1 MDYGIHI
8 SKDDHLKK
16 DQELRSLLTD
26 IYSDSAFTGNLQEYY
41 NRFYNLYILTCNNPE
56 NKDTDADGQVIDIY
70 RHSYSSI
77 FQTLSALRTQDQDLL
92 EEFPDKIKT
101 LLEYACK
108 EFKNSQQDEAK
119 SQLRNALYK
128 LYDHVSLDVLRLN
141 QIEYLNCN
149 FDEKTDQIKRQ
160 LKNMGDTFD
169 SKADNLKT
177 QAESLDTQIERVTEN
192 VTKIKIDVVAI
203 LGIFAAIIIGFVAP
217 MVFSSQLLANL
228 KDTPAEKIMIASA
241 VCGIVTIVV
250 FYMIYVILERIVFN
264 AQSEKLLFGKWG
276 VALVL
281 LLLSVI
287 LTVGLCRSDNQQ
299 QSVPSKNP
307 ENSVTIH
314 QLINTADMPQEH
326 R

>member
-16 DQELRSLLTD
+16 DQELRSLLID

-41 NRFYNLYILTCNNPE
+41 NRFYNLYILTCNNPG
-56 NKDTDADGQVIDIY
+56 NKDTDADGQVIDLY

-77 FQTLSALRTQDQDLL
+77 FQTLSALRTQDQDSL

-101 LLEYACK
+101 LLEYAFR
-108 EFKNSQQDEAK
+108 ESKNSQQDEAK
-119 SQLRNALYK
+119 SRLRNALYK
-128 LYDHVSLDVLRLN
+128 LYDHVLLDVLRLN
-141 QIEYLNCN
+141 QIEYLTGD
-149 FDEKTDQIKRQ
+149 FDEKTNQTKNQINALSKDFDNRSDKLNDKLNAQIKAVS
-160 LKNMGDTFD
+160 KNI
-169 SKADNLKT
+169 SK
-177 QAESLDTQIERVTEN
+177 V
-192 VTKIKIDVVAI
+192 KIDVVAI

-228 KDTPAEKIMIASA
+228 KDTPAGKIMIASA

>member
-16 DQELRSLLTD
+16 DQELRSLLID

-41 NRFYNLYILTCNNPE
+41 NRFYNLYILTCNNPG
-56 NKDTDADGQVIDIY
+56 NKDTDADGQVIDLY

-101 LLEYACK
+101 LLEYAFR
-108 EFKNSQQDEAK
+108 ESKNSQQDEAK
-119 SQLRNALYK
+119 SRLRNALYK
-128 LYDHVSLDVLRLN
+128 LYDHVLLDVLRLN
-141 QIEYLNCN
+141 QIEYLTGD
-149 FDEKTDQIKRQ
+149 FDEKTNQTKNQINALSKDFDNRSDKLNDKLNAQIKAVS
-160 LKNMGDTFD
+160 KNI
-169 SKADNLKT
+169 SK
-177 QAESLDTQIERVTEN
+177 V
-192 VTKIKIDVVAI
+192 KIDVVAI

-228 KDTPAEKIMIASA
+228 KDTPAGKIMIASA

-281 LLLSVI
+281 LLLFVI